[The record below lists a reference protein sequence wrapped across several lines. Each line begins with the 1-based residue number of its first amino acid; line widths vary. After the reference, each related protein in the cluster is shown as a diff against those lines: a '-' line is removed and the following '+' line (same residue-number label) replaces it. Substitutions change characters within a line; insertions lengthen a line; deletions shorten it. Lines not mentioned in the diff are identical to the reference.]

1 MIEVNKFVNL
11 NSIMETESEYFIYY
25 FVLFLSVGFLSNF
38 LFVRYLTFAKL
49 YNMIKTSNSRAIH
62 KGIVLTG
69 GGVVYAASLMV
80 SSLVLEG
87 LDFTYFS
94 KLSPV
99 IATSILVS
107 VIGFYDDFTDVSAF
121 QKYILLTFLILML
134 LYSNNNIPIIDNL
147 NGFLGIYSVGFIPG
161 LLFTSFVYLSIMN
174 AINLTDGIDGYLA
187 IFSIYFFISFLRIH
201 DINTSYTLASV
212 SVILIASCIIF
223 IRYNFSRGKKLFVG
237 DAGSL
242 FIGFWMA
249 TFLVTHITWATTS
262 NVVQVF
268 SIKTENMPVIA
279 ISMIS
284 VPVMDTLRVMF
295 VRLMRKKS
303 PFSADNNH
311 LHHILLNNGFNHLR
325 TSLTLTFINGVICI
339 GIFLVEPYYNSFEL
353 TSIYILINIFWLI
366 FFEYFSRRGKS

>member
-1 MIEVNKFVNL
+1 MNL
-11 NSIMETESEYFIYY
+11 DFTYIFYYLGVFILT
-25 FVLFLSVGFLSNF
+25 LFLSR
-38 LFVRYLTFAKL
+38 FVFSRYIGFAKRFNL
-49 YNMIKTSNSRAIH
+49 VKAQSARASH
-62 KGIVLTG
+62 KGQVFTG
-69 GGVVYAASLMV
+69 GGVVYAAVIMV
-80 SSLVLEG
+80 AALVLDD

-94 KLSPV
+94 RLSPV
-99 IATSILVS
+99 LATSILVS
-107 VIGFYDDFTDVSAF
+107 VLGFYDDFTDISAF
-121 QKYILLTFLILML
+121 QKYIILTFLILML
-134 LYSNNNIPIIDNL
+134 LYSNNNIPIIQNL
-147 NGFLGIYSVGFIPG
+147 NGFLGIYSIGFIPG
-161 LLFTSFVYLSIMN
+161 LIFTSFVYLSIMN

-212 SVILIASCIIF
+212 SVILIASCVIF
-223 IRYNFSRGKKLFVG
+223 IRYNFSKGKKLFVG

-262 NVVQVF
+262 NVVQIF
-268 SIKTENMPVIA
+268 SIKPENMPVIA

-295 VRLMRKKS
+295 VRAIRKKS

-311 LHHILLNNGFNHLR
+311 LHHILLNNGFSHLR
-325 TSLTLTFINGVICI
+325 TSLSLTFINGVICI
-339 GIFLVEPYYNSFEL
+339 GIFLIEPYFNSFEL

-366 FFEYFSRRGKS
+366 FFEYFNRRGKN

>member
-1 MIEVNKFVNL
+1 MNIEFNYIFYYIGV
-11 NSIMETESEYFIYY
+11 FILT
-25 FVLFLSVGFLSNF
+25 LFLSR
-38 LFVRYLTFAKL
+38 FVFSRYIGFAKRFNL
-49 YNMIKTSNSRAIH
+49 VKAQSARASH
-62 KGIVLTG
+62 KGQVFTG
-69 GGVVYAASLMV
+69 GGVVFAAVIMV
-80 SSLVLEG
+80 AALVLDD
-87 LDFTYFS
+87 LDFTNFS
-94 KLSPV
+94 RMSPV
-99 IATSILVS
+99 LATSILVA
-107 VIGFYDDFTDVSAF
+107 VLGFYDDFTDVPAF
-121 QKYILLTFLILML
+121 QKYIILTFLILML
-134 LYSNNNIPIIDNL
+134 LYSNNNIPIIQNL
-147 NGFLGIYSVGFIPG
+147 NGFLGIYSIGFIPG
-161 LLFTSFVYLSIMN
+161 LIFTSFVYLSIMN

-223 IRYNFSRGKKLFVG
+223 IRYNFSKGKKLFVG

-249 TFLVTHITWATTS
+249 TFLVTHITWSTTS

-325 TSLTLTFINGVICI
+325 TSLTLTFVNGVICL
-339 GIFLVEPYYNSFEL
+339 GIFLIEPYFNSFEL
-353 TSIYILINIFWLI
+353 TSIYILINVLWLI
-366 FFEYFSRRGKS
+366 FFEYFNRRVKN

>member
-1 MIEVNKFVNL
+1 
-11 NSIMETESEYFIYY
+11 METESEYFIYY